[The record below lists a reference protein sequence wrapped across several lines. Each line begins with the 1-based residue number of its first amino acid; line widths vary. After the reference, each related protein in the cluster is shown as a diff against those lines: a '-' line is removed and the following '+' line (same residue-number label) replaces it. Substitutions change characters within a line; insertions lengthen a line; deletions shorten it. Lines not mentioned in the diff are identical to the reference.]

1 LITTLYNETNAERRA
16 EYITCLENNLK
27 NSCIKTIHV
36 LYDTARDEGS
46 LELLDYLKTKNII
59 LEYIV
64 GRPTYQ
70 YCFDLANKMYPDRAI
85 ILTNADI
92 YFNHTLDLLRDYDL
106 SNKFLAITRWDLLV
120 DGSLALYN
128 TIESQDVW
136 IFNTP
141 LRSFDKANFEIGT
154 VCCDPLIAGQAW
166 LSGLEVINPCFSIQ
180 CCHCHLSGV
189 RKRNDLDKKGQFYAV
204 LPFNRLEAEYYPLY
218 LSQKR
223 WEKFMKIF
231 YKKAEY
237 EKYIK
242 MDNKKVTCY
251 VGQFK

>member
-1 LITTLYNETNAERRA
+1 
-16 EYITCLENNLK
+16 
-27 NSCIKTIHV
+27 
-36 LYDTARDEGS
+36 
-46 LELLDYLKTKNII
+46 
-59 LEYIV
+59 
-64 GRPTYQ
+64 
-70 YCFDLANKMYPDRAI
+70 
-85 ILTNADI
+85 
-92 YFNHTLDLLRDYDL
+92 
-106 SNKFLAITRWDLLV
+106 
-120 DGSLALYN
+120 LYN